1 MAPQSTLTPMTK
13 SAPRRT
19 TRIAPL
25 EPGDELTRDEFE
37 KRYEAMPNVK
47 KAELIEGIVHMPSPV
62 RWMQHAVPHAELL
75 TWLGVYQTY
84 TRGVFAGDNGS
95 LRLDMENEPQADA
108 ALIID
113 PASGGQVQLSAD
125 DFIVGAP
132 ELVAEVSS
140 STASIDMNRKLR
152 VYRRNQ
158 VREYLVWRVLDLVVD
173 WFVWRGGEFQ
183 LLSPDAEGIVRSEA
197 FPGLWLDPQAL
208 VEGEMPR
215 VLEVLQRGI
224 ASDEHQ
230 QFVERLHRPV

>member
-1 MAPQSTLTPMTK
+1 MAPQNMLTPVAK
-13 SAPRRT
+13 SAPRRA
-19 TRIAPL
+19 TRIVPL

-37 KRYEAMPNVK
+37 QRYEAMPNVK

-62 RWMQHAVPHAELL
+62 RWMQHAVPHAEFL
-75 TWLGVYQTY
+75 TWLGVYRTY
-84 TRGVFAGDNGS
+84 TPGVHAGDNGS
-95 LRLDMENEPQADA
+95 LRLDMDNEPQADA

-113 PASGGQVQLSAD
+113 PASGGQVQLSTD

-132 ELVAEVSS
+132 ELVAEISS

-158 VREYLVWRVLDLVVD
+158 VREYLVWRVLDLTLD

-224 ASDEHQ
+224 ASEEHQ
-230 QFVERLHRPV
+230 QFVERLRLPA

>member
-1 MAPQSTLTPMTK
+1 MAPQSTLTPVVK
-13 SAPRRT
+13 LAPRRS

-37 KRYEAMPNVK
+37 RRYEAMTNEK
-47 KAELIEGIVHMPSPV
+47 KAELIEGVVHMPSPV

-75 TWLGVYQTY
+75 GWLVVYRTY
-84 TRGVFAGDNGS
+84 TPGVHAGDNGS

-113 PASGGQVQLSAD
+113 PANGGQVQLSAD

-152 VYRRNQ
+152 IYRRNQ

-173 WFVWRGGEFQ
+173 WFVWRGGEFH

-230 QFVERLHRPV
+230 QFVEQLRQPV

>member
-1 MAPQSTLTPMTK
+1 MAPQNTLTPVAK

-19 TRIAPL
+19 ARIVPL

-37 KRYEAMPNVK
+37 QRYEAMPNVK

-62 RWMQHAVPHAELL
+62 RWMQHAVPHAEFL
-75 TWLGVYQTY
+75 TWLGTYRTY
-84 TRGVFAGDNGS
+84 TPGVHAGDNGS

-113 PASGGQVQLSAD
+113 PASGGQVQLSDD

-132 ELVAEVSS
+132 ELVAEISS
-140 STASIDMNRKLR
+140 STASIDLNRKLR

-158 VREYLVWRVLDLVVD
+158 VREYLVWRVLDLTVD
-173 WFVWRGGEFQ
+173 WFVWRGGEYQ
-183 LLSPDAEGIVRSEA
+183 LMSPDAEGIVRSEA
-197 FPGLWLDPQAL
+197 FPGLWLDSKAL
-208 VEGEMPR
+208 VNGEMPR

-224 ASDEHQ
+224 ASDEHK
-230 QFVERLHRPV
+230 QFVERLRRLD

>member
-1 MAPQSTLTPMTK
+1 MAPQCTLTSVTK
-13 SAPRRT
+13 SSTRRAA
-19 TRIAPL
+19 RILPL

-37 KRYEAMPNVK
+37 QRYEAMPNVK

-95 LRLDMENEPQADA
+95 LRLDMDNEPQADA

-113 PASGGQVQLSAD
+113 PECGGQVQLSED

-132 ELVAEVSS
+132 ELVAEVSA
-140 STASIDMNRKLR
+140 STASIDLNRKLR

-158 VREYLVWRVLDLVVD
+158 AREYLVWRVLDLAVD
-173 WFVWRGGEFQ
+173 WFVWRGGEFEA
-183 LLSPDAEGIVRSEA
+183 LLPDAEGIVRSEA
-197 FPGLWLDPQAL
+197 FPGLWLAPQAL

-230 QFVERLHRPV
+230 QFVERLRRSV